1 MGAWGTGP
9 FDNDGSHDAIAAL
22 RGADQAAAEGHVRQ
36 VFREVLAEEYVEVY
50 EAQGAIGVAV
60 LLAHLDQPLADPEV
74 ARAATDI
81 AFTVTP
87 ELRQL
92 AARCLRR
99 LQDPADNEWF
109 DLWDETGEG
118 MGDAM
123 VRSLDR
129 YREAGGGASFA
140 AGGRRAGRARGG
152 GPP

>member
-22 RGADQAAAEGHVRQ
+22 RGADQAAAEAHVRQ

-60 LLAHLDQPLADPEV
+60 LLAHLAQPLADPEIS
-74 ARAATDI
+74 RAATDI

-118 MGDAM
+118 MGEAM

-129 YREAGGGASFA
+129 YRDALA
-140 AGGRRAGRARGG
+140 AH
-152 GPP
+152 